1 MVLVSSISAIFL
13 DSSSFWSCSTRILAS
28 ADDSWSIRSRELLI
42 ALSAFVRVSACS
54 SRSCRSS
61 SFRLSSDSR
70 RRFSSSTSRF
80 SPASTCVSRSTQRFS
95 AAATDL
101 RNAAYAFPCSVPSS
115 MSSRLCRSSAC
126 CTDMRSASASARACE
141 SLEASSRT
149 ASYMARHFS
158 ASALSTDVDA
168 LSRARVSLRDSICSA
183 NLAESRRCWAR
194 TRSHSSSRDSH
205 RAVTRRRSS
214 VSRRRSA
221 SNAPSS
227 LADGA
232 GTSRST
238 ILSTYLTTSLT
249 MTWGST
255 TCWVWYADAVGGT
268 GIGDAATTAGS
279 CGIFTGVATG
289 ASILG
294 STVAT
299 TCVLPALAADQRVRS
314 VLSLS
319 MPSLTAA
326 TMGSRSAR
334 RRWMAAPSA
343 RTDLV
348 NCTEALE
355 SASDD
360 CSSSCC
366 FCWRTREARRSSSRA
381 SSMVLFAR
389 LF

>member
-1 MVLVSSISAIFL
+1 M
-13 DSSSFWSCSTRILAS
+13 
-28 ADDSWSIRSRELLI
+28 
-42 ALSAFVRVSACS
+42 
-54 SRSCRSS
+54 
-61 SFRLSSDSR
+61 
-70 RRFSSSTSRF
+70 
-80 SPASTCVSRSTQRFS
+80 
-95 AAATDL
+95 
-101 RNAAYAFPCSVPSS
+101 
-115 MSSRLCRSSAC
+115 
-126 CTDMRSASASARACE
+126 
-141 SLEASSRT
+141 
-149 ASYMARHFS
+149 
-158 ASALSTDVDA
+158 
-168 LSRARVSLRDSICSA
+168 
-183 NLAESRRCWAR
+183 
-194 TRSHSSSRDSH
+194 
-205 RAVTRRRSS
+205 
-214 VSRRRSA
+214 
-221 SNAPSS
+221 
-227 LADGA
+227 
-232 GTSRST
+232 
-238 ILSTYLTTSLT
+238 
-249 MTWGST
+249 
-255 TCWVWYADAVGGT
+255 GGT